1 MAHLKGCATS
11 CGAFK
16 IKCCLSVAVNTFY
29 ATPWRFRKTLYIP
42 LLNTHY
48 QDMSISSS
56 STGPVAPKKEV
67 DVHAI
72 PLYSWLLLLFLSL
85 MWGSSYILI
94 KKSLDIF
101 TPLQVGALRLSISGL
116 AFLPYFLLKWKR
128 VDWSKFN
135 WLLLVGITGTGLPSI
150 LFPLAQTHISS
161 SVTGI
166 LNSMTPLF
174 TMLIGILAFKAP
186 MIWAKALG
194 VLLGLLGALL
204 LIMGGSEGE
213 FGGHVGYGL
222 YIVLATLC
230 YATST
235 NTVAF
240 KLKDT
245 SSIVISGVSF
255 TLVGIPAIILAYLLG
270 VPEVI
275 SSHPEAWTG
284 LGYVT
289 ILALGSTVLASVLF
303 FHLIQIMGPIP
314 SSMVSYI
321 VPIVALM
328 WGFMDGE
335 FIGLIHIM
343 GMALIFIGVY
353 LSRRRK

>member
-1 MAHLKGCATS
+1 MTLQHRAVQLSFITYHLSFITDMPT
-11 CGAFK
+11 
-16 IKCCLSVAVNTFY
+16 LSKSAGV
-29 ATPWRFRKTLYIP
+29 
-42 LLNTHY
+42 
-48 QDMSISSS
+48 
-56 STGPVAPKKEV
+56 STTKKEM
-67 DVHAI
+67 DTSAI
-72 PLYSWLLLLFLSL
+72 PLYSWFLLLFLSL

-116 AFLPYFLLKWKR
+116 AFLPYFLLKWRR

-135 WLLLVGITGTGLPSI
+135 WLLLVGLTGTALPSI

-174 TMLIGILAFKAP
+174 TMIIGILAFRAP

-194 VLLGLLGALL
+194 VILGLFGAVL
-204 LIMGGSEGE
+204 LIMGGSEGS
-213 FGGHVGYGL
+213 FGGDIGHGL
-222 YIVLATLC
+222 FIVLATIC

-240 KLKDT
+240 KLKGI
-245 SSIVISGVSF
+245 SSMVISGVSF
-255 TLVGIPAIILAYLLG
+255 TMVGIPAILLAVFLG

-275 SSHPEAWTG
+275 ATHPEAWTG

-289 ILALGSTVLASVLF
+289 ILAMGSTVLASVLF
-303 FHLIQIMGPIP
+303 FHLIQVMGPIP
-314 SSMVSYI
+314 SSMVSYL

-328 WGFMDGE
+328 WGFVDGE
-335 FIGLIHIM
+335 FIGLIHFL
-343 GMALIFIGVY
+343 GMAMIFTGVY